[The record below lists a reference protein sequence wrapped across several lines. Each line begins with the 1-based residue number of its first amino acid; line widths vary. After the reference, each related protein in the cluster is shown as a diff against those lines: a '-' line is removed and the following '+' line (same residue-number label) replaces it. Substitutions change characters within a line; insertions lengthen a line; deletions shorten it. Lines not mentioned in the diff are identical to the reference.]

1 MKAVICPVCNGGGV
15 FSGDEGGCYGCAEW
29 GSKGWLLV
37 PEQEDLPS
45 PYIGGNDTIAYDGND
60 TYSDPHEPVFT
71 Y

>member
-15 FSGDEGGCYGCAEW
+15 LGYGIPCQGCAEW

-45 PYIGGNDTIAYDGND
+45 PYVDGNDTIAYDTND
-60 TYSDPHEPVFT
+60 TYKPVFT